1 MGAAIVYAGLRTVRF
16 VSLICLMPIVI
27 ATAAEPSLA
36 PARVCEVFQDLQAYS
51 GKTALVLGRFSYR
64 GQGRFLS
71 EKTCETKLAATATVS
86 TTASPRTLRIVID
99 AKSGPKAPDKLAV
112 DSPLLEEKLALVK
125 KSTALANFR
134 FGSTDYDRWAV
145 VYGRVEVEPEQPE
158 NAAPKSGGKGEF
170 EAPARLVCKG
180 EALIIFIADR
190 GD

>member
-1 MGAAIVYAGLRTVRF
+1 MRI

-27 ATAAEPSLA
+27 AAAAEPPLA
-36 PARVCEVFQDLQAYS
+36 PARVCEVFEDLQAYS

-71 EKTCETKLAATATVS
+71 EKTCETKMAATAAVPA
-86 TTASPRTLRIVID
+86 TASPRALRIVID
-99 AKSGPKAPDKLAV
+99 TKTGPKAPDKLAV
-112 DSPLLEEKLALVK
+112 DSPLLDQKLALVK
-125 KSTALANFR
+125 KSTALASFR

-145 VYGRVEVEPEQPE
+145 VYGRVEVEPQQPE
-158 NAAPKSGGKGEF
+158 NAAPKGGAKSEF